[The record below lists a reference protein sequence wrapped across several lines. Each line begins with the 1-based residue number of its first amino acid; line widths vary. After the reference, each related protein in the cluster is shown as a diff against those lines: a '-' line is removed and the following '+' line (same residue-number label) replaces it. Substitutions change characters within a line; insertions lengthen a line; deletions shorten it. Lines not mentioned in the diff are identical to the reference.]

1 MEIFNI
7 KNLDFTY
14 PLQKKKAIDNINLN
28 IKKGEFLTICG
39 KSGCGKTTL
48 IKHLKTV
55 LTPNG
60 NKKGT
65 ISFYNKN
72 IEEMDLEDQAQKIG
86 YVLQNPEQQI
96 VTDKVWH
103 ELAFGLESLSYSKY
117 KIRLK
122 VAEMASYFG
131 IQNWFHKSVTE
142 LSGGQKQLLNLASIM
157 AMSPEVLILDEPTA
171 QLDPIGAVDFLETI
185 KKINRDFGT
194 TIIIT
199 EHRLEEI
206 FPITDRVIVMDSGR
220 IIADDSPREVCKIL
234 KDSNHEMFTAM
245 PSPIR
250 IFGEIDNNLTPLT
263 IREGRNII
271 EDYFNDKPIYYKD
284 IPIEKEDKKKK
295 EAIKV
300 KEVNFRYERKGKDIL
315 NNLNLTVYEGELYAI
330 VGGNGTGKT
339 TTLSVLSGIR
349 KPYCGKV
356 KISGKRCVTLPQNPE
371 CLFVKKTVYEDLIDI
386 IHDKKLSNESVER
399 RINEISELVHVKDFL
414 DSHPYD
420 LSGGE
425 QQRVA
430 LGKVLLLNPDILLL
444 DEPTKGLD
452 AHFKIEFARIL
463 SKLKSTGVTIVM
475 VSHDIE
481 FCADYADR
489 CGLFFDGSIV
499 TENTTNRFFSGNS
512 FYTTSSNRMTRCVFD
527 NAVTVKDVVELWKK
541 NMEQPKSQIS

>member
-7 KNLDFTY
+7 KDLDFTY
-14 PLQKKKAIDNINLN
+14 PLKEKKAINNVNLKIN
-28 IKKGEFLTICG
+28 KGEFLTICG

-48 IKHLKTV
+48 IKHLKSV
-55 LTPNG
+55 LTPHG
-60 NKKGT
+60 TKKGKILFNGIDINN
-65 ISFYNKN
+65 ISQ
-72 IEEMDLEDQAQKIG
+72 EDQAQKIG
-86 YVLQNPEQQI
+86 YVLQNPEQQV

-103 ELAFGLESLSYSKY
+103 ELAFGLESLSYDKH

-131 IQNWFHKSVTE
+131 IQNWFHKLVSE

-171 QLDPIGAVDFLETI
+171 QLDPIGAVDFLETV

-199 EHRLEEI
+199 EHRLEDV
-206 FPITDRVIVMDSGR
+206 FPITDRVIVMDSGE
-220 IIADDSPREVCKIL
+220 IIADDSPREVSKIL
-234 KDSNHEMFTAM
+234 RNIRHEMFTAM
-245 PSPIR
+245 PSTIR
-250 IFGEIDNNLTPLT
+250 IFGEIDSNLAPLT
-263 IREGRNII
+263 IREGRNMI
-271 EDYFNDKPIYYKD
+271 EDYFHNREINYRTVPIK
-284 IPIEKEDKKKK
+284 KQDKKK
-295 EAIKV
+295 EVIRV
-300 KEVNFRYERKGKDIL
+300 KEVNFRYEKKGKDIL
-315 NNLNLTVYEGELYAI
+315 SNLNLTVYKGELYAI

-339 TTLSVLSGIR
+339 TTLSIISGIR
-349 KPYCGKV
+349 RPYCGKI
-356 KISGKRCVTLPQNPE
+356 KIAGKKCVTLPQNPE
-371 CLFVKKTVYEDLIDI
+371 CLFVKKTVYEDLRDI
-386 IHDKKLSNESVER
+386 ISDKKLDKEAIEKK
-399 RINEISELVHVKDFL
+399 INKIAKLVHIQDFFN
-414 DSHPYD
+414 SHPYD

-430 LGKVLLLNPDILLL
+430 LGKVLLLDPDILLL

-463 SKLKSTGVTIVM
+463 DKLKATGVTILM

-481 FCADYADR
+481 FCANYADR

-499 TENTTNRFFSGNS
+499 TENTTNKFFSGNS

-527 NAVTVKDVVELWKK
+527 NAITVKDVVNLWKK
-541 NMEQPKSQIS
+541 NIPQLESQIS

>member
-7 KNLDFTY
+7 KDLDFTY
-14 PLQKKKAIDNINLN
+14 PLKEKKAINNVNLKIN
-28 IKKGEFLTICG
+28 KGEFLTICG

-48 IKHLKTV
+48 IKHLKSV
-55 LTPNG
+55 LTPHG
-60 NKKGT
+60 TKKGKILFNGIDINN
-65 ISFYNKN
+65 ISQ
-72 IEEMDLEDQAQKIG
+72 EDQAQKIG
-86 YVLQNPEQQI
+86 YVLQNPEQQV

-103 ELAFGLESLSYSKY
+103 ELAFGLESLSYDKH

-131 IQNWFHKSVTE
+131 IQNWFHKLVSE

-171 QLDPIGAVDFLETI
+171 QLDPIGAVDFLETV

-199 EHRLEEI
+199 EHRLEDV
-206 FPITDRVIVMDSGR
+206 FPITDRVIVMDSGE
-220 IIADDSPREVCKIL
+220 IIADDSPREVSKIL
-234 KDSNHEMFTAM
+234 RNIRHEMFTAM
-245 PSPIR
+245 PSTIR
-250 IFGEIDNNLTPLT
+250 IFGEIDSNLAPLT
-263 IREGRNII
+263 IREGRNMI
-271 EDYFNDKPIYYKD
+271 EDYFHNREINYRTVPIK
-284 IPIEKEDKKKK
+284 KQDKKK
-295 EAIKV
+295 EVIKV
-300 KEVNFRYERKGKDIL
+300 KEVNFRYEKKGKDIL
-315 NNLNLTVYEGELYAI
+315 SNLNLTVYKGELYAI

-339 TTLSVLSGIR
+339 TTLSIISGIR
-349 KPYCGKV
+349 RPYCGKI
-356 KISGKRCVTLPQNPE
+356 KIAGKKCVTLPQNPE
-371 CLFVKKTVYEDLIDI
+371 CLFVKKTVYEDLRDI
-386 IHDKKLSNESVER
+386 ISHKKLDKEAIEKK
-399 RINEISELVHVKDFL
+399 INKIAKLVHIQDFFN
-414 DSHPYD
+414 SHPYD

-430 LGKVLLLNPDILLL
+430 LGKVLLLDPDILLL

-463 SKLKSTGVTIVM
+463 DKLKATGVTILM

-481 FCADYADR
+481 FCANYADR

-499 TENTTNRFFSGNS
+499 TENTTNKFFSGNS

-527 NAVTVKDVVELWKK
+527 NAITVKDVVNLWKK
-541 NMEQPKSQIS
+541 NIPQLESQIS